1 MNVYFVQSNRHL
13 GEEHVNQP
21 AQTIPTKHQR
31 GDTTFQVVLNGLRPN
46 VSETEARTKL
56 AALFKAT
63 PEQIN
68 YLLATPGYVVKKG
81 NTAELASKY
90 KTAIES
96 AGGICE
102 VIPEETQV
110 IPFDIDL
117 PHSKPPMLE
126 EKRTKS
132 SVVAPE
138 NSMRGASQVG
148 SDVKMSALNVSKPV
162 EEKIWWYAKSDKRF
176 GPYSGSELKL
186 IAAGGDLISTDLV
199 WKEGLAN
206 WVPASSLKGMFSLT
220 AAEIPPPLPTDAL
233 DETPDIV
240 NPALWNPIAL
250 SNWSLFLTPIFG
262 TYLVTENYKAM
273 GKKHEAKESLSWFYA
288 SIGAILLGW
297 VLIPIFGDY
306 GFITWIVVYLIYFI
320 IWNFR
325 SASKQNKYILSVY
338 GNKYTRQPWGKVL
351 VIATAAMI
359 AYQIATKL
367 LW

>member
-117 PHSKPPMLE
+117 PHSKPPML
-126 EKRTKS
+126 
-132 SVVAPE
+132 
-138 NSMRGASQVG
+138 
-148 SDVKMSALNVSKPV
+148 

-325 SASKQNKYILSVY
+325 SARKQNKYILSVY